1 MPTLSI
7 SSEKVCYLII
17 KAREFDVQDQ
27 TSDPDLGSNASD
39 DRMIVF

>member
-17 KAREFDVQDQ
+17 KARAFDAQEGEQ
-27 TSDPDLGSNASD
+27 RSRLGFQCH
-39 DRMIVF
+39 R